1 MTQLGVVGGGTM
13 GAGIAEVAAR
23 AGDQVLIL
31 ERDQETADAARAR
44 IAASLARGVK
54 RGKLSE
60 SDADAALAR
69 LSTTTTVDDFS
80 DRELVIEALPEI

>member
-23 AGDQVLIL
+23 SGDQVLIL
-31 ERDQETADAARAR
+31 ERDQDTADAARAR

-60 SDADAALAR
+60 
-69 LSTTTTVDDFS
+69 
-80 DRELVIEALPEI
+80 